1 MAFISYAQNFEDVI
15 LRRALCDV
23 ESGFYVDV
31 GAADPDQHSVTRAF
45 YERGWSGI
53 NVEPLDEY
61 FQKLQQARPRDVNLK
76 VALGREAGLRTLH
89 AFAGTGLSTLDPTIG
104 ARHKAAG
111 FRGHEIA
118 VPVLT
123 LEKVLEEC
131 APPTVHFLKIDA
143 EGSEKEVLEGMNF
156 DRTRPWIILVEATE
170 PLSAVNSR
178 GPWELLVTSHGYSFA
193 YFDGL
198 NCFYVSDETPGLKE
212 RLAVP
217 PNPFDDFVRWPEW
230 LNGQKV
236 TDLQNVLLREQ
247 AQNASLGIA
256 LEAEKNHCAN
266 LQNVQQAERAQNASL
281 GIALEAEKNHC
292 ANLQSVLQR
301 EQAQNAS
308 LGVALV
314 VEKNLC
320 ASLQKILQAEQTQNA
335 NLGVCL
341 RVEKKFSVDQLNAWG
356 TRLNHLQV
364 SVDHVE
370 AQLASPSIGRAL
382 GRVLT
387 RLQEKGNK
395 LTGGGF
401 RALVKRM
408 LTGMLNPCFSFL
420 LRHPLFLR
428 AHAGAQHGEVAGT
441 VAISAA
447 PPSGLEKEPPRSEG
461 SILPTAVVTTDN
473 SCSERNSEP
482 LSVEDPIAA
491 TLPASARAI
500 YFQLQTAMPKE
511 AIPFIYDENRLGPSR
526 CSE

>member
-89 AFAGTGLSTLDPTIG
+89 AFAGTGLSTLDPMIG
-104 ARHKAAG
+104 AQHKAAG
-111 FRGHEIA
+111 FQGHEIA

-123 LEKVLEEC
+123 LGKVLEDC
-131 APPTVHFLKIDA
+131 APPTVHFLKIDV

-156 DRTRPWIILVEATE
+156 DRTRPWIILVEAVKPMSTE
-170 PLSAVNSR
+170 NSR

-236 TDLQNVLLREQ
+236 TELRNALQDAQAQSASLSIDLQ
-247 AQNASLGIA
+247 
-256 LEAEKNHCAN
+256 AEKN
-266 LQNVQQAERAQNASL
+266 Q
-281 GIALEAEKNHC
+281 C

-301 EQAQNAS
+301 EQAQNVS
-308 LGVALV
+308 LGIALEA
-314 VEKNLC
+314 EKNHR
-320 ASLQKILQAEQTQNA
+320 ANLQSILQAEQTQNA
-335 NLGVCL
+335 MLSVCL
-341 RVEKKFSVDQLNAWG
+341 RDEKSFSFNQLNEWK
-356 TRLNHLQV
+356 TRLNDLQA
-364 SVDHVE
+364 SIDHFKSE
-370 AQLASPSIGRAL
+370 LASRSIRRAL

-387 RLQEKGNK
+387 RLHEKGDK

-408 LTGMLNPCFSFL
+408 L
-420 LRHPLFLR
+420 
-428 AHAGAQHGEVAGT
+428 
-441 VAISAA
+441 
-447 PPSGLEKEPPRSEG
+447 PPSGLDKEPLGSEG
-461 SILPTAVVTTDN
+461 PILPTAVVTDN
-473 SCSERNSEP
+473 SCSKRNIEP
-482 LSVEDPIAA
+482 LSVEDP
-491 TLPASARAI
+491 
-500 YFQLQTAMPKE
+500 K
-511 AIPFIYDENRLGPSR
+511 
-526 CSE
+526 

>member
-15 LRRALCDV
+15 LWRALCDV
-23 ESGFYVDV
+23 ENGFYVDV
-31 GAADPDQHSVTRAF
+31 GAADPEEHSVTRAF

-53 NVEPLDEY
+53 NVEPLYEH
-61 FQKLQQARPRDVNLK
+61 FQKLQQARPRDANLK

-89 AFAGTGLSTLDPTIG
+89 AFAGTGLSTLNPKIA

-111 FRGHEIA
+111 FQAHEIV

-123 LEKVLEEC
+123 LGKVLEDC

-143 EGSEKEVLEGMNF
+143 EGSEKEVLEGMNLE
-156 DRTRPWIILVEATE
+156 RTRPWIIIVEATE

-178 GPWELLVTSHGYSFA
+178 SPWDLLVTSHRYSFA

-217 PNPFDDFVRWPEW
+217 PNFFDDFVRWPEL

-236 TDLQNVLLREQ
+236 AELQNALQGEKAQNASLSIALQAEKNQSANLRNILQAEQ

-256 LEAEKNHCAN
+256 LQAEKNRSAN
-266 LQNVQQAERAQNASL
+266 LQNILQA
-281 GIALEAEKNHC
+281 
-292 ANLQSVLQR
+292 
-301 EQAQNAS
+301 EQAQNA
-308 LGVALV
+308 
-314 VEKNLC
+314 NL
-320 ASLQKILQAEQTQNA
+320 S
-335 NLGVCL
+335 VCL
-341 RVEKKFSVDQLNAWG
+341 RVEKNFSSNQLNAWR
-356 TRLNHLQV
+356 TRLDHLQA
-364 SVDHVE
+364 SIHHFE
-370 AQLASPSIGRAL
+370 AQLASPAIGPAL
-382 GRVLT
+382 ARVIT
-387 RLQEKGNK
+387 RLRETGDQ

-401 RALVKRM
+401 RALVKRV
-408 LTGMLNPCFSFL
+408 LTALLNPCFSFP
-420 LRHPLFLR
+420 LRHPRLTVFLR
-428 AHAGAQHGEVAGT
+428 TMLKPFPRLTTALNHLAAQHREVAGT

-447 PPSGLEKEPPRSEG
+447 PPSGPDKGPLPSEG
-461 SILPTAVVTTDN
+461 PILPTAVATTDI

-482 LSVEDPIAA
+482 LSAKDAIAA

-511 AIPFIYDENRLGPSR
+511 AVPFIFDENRLGPSR